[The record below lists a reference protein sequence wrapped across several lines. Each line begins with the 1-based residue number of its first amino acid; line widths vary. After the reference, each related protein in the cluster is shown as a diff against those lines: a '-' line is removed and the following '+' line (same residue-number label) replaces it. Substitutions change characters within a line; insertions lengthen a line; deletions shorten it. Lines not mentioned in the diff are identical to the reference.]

1 MDSRTIQRVK
11 QEVDLLARE
20 IGGSGSDRIQ
30 MGLLT
35 ISSREYL
42 GVIVKRVAVSP
53 QRFPGNKS
61 LKLLVLLPQ
70 GYPMT
75 PPVGVYVDL
84 PYKVS
89 GESHLTG
96 KGYHGA
102 PTLTDKGWYWY
113 CHAMGGFEARRS
125 TQLWQPAAKP
135 DQGHNLAT
143 VVAAARV
150 ALHGQES
157 VMK

>member
-1 MDSRTIQRVK
+1 METRTIERVK
-11 QEVDLLARE
+11 QEVDLLAKE
-20 IGGSGSDRIQ
+20 IGGGVNERVQ
-30 MGLLT
+30 MGTLT
-35 ISSREYL
+35 IAGKEYL
-42 GVIVKRVAVSP
+42 GVIVKRISVSP
-53 QRFPGNKS
+53 DRFPGHKS
-61 LKLLVLLPQ
+61 VKILMLLPQ

-102 PTLTDKGWYWY
+102 PTLTEKGWYWY
-113 CHAMGGFEARRS
+113 CHAMGGFDSNRS
-125 TQLWQPAAKP
+125 NQLWKPAAKP

-143 VVAAARV
+143 IIAAARI
-150 ALHGQES
+150 ALHGQDS
-157 VMK
+157 RVA

>member
-1 MDSRTIQRVK
+1 MDKRTIDRVK

-20 IGGSGSDRIQ
+20 IGGGGDRVQ
-30 MGLLT
+30 TGLLR
-35 ISSREYL
+35 IAGKEYL
-42 GVIVKRVAVSP
+42 GVIVKRLAVSP

-61 LKLLVLLPQ
+61 VKLPALLPL

-113 CHAMGGFEARRS
+113 CHAMGGFDSSRS
-125 TQLWQPAAKP
+125 QQLWRPAAQP

-143 VVAAARV
+143 IIATARV

-157 VMK
+157 RT